1 MLYELKNYFLKI
13 YETLCSHVKAMK
25 TCVSAS
31 NDLCGKLV
39 SSLELPITFDEK
51 FKVTWAPFFIPNFGL
66 LSFELDNFTFKRLYW
81 VVLYLYYIKTK

>member
-51 FKVTWAPFFIPNFGL
+51 FKVT
-66 LSFELDNFTFKRLYW
+66 
-81 VVLYLYYIKTK
+81 